1 MRDFLKRIKGDKA
14 QAMVEMALVLPIL
27 ILLLVGICE
36 FGRILGAYL
45 LLNNMVRDGARYG
58 VVGYSEQQIETL
70 IRDKRAWMND
80 DSLQISITPTEADRQ
95 KGEELQVEVVYAIDL
110 MTPLMGE
117 ILPDPLSISA
127 SCAMR
132 IE

>member
-1 MRDFLKRIKGDKA
+1 
-14 QAMVEMALVLPIL
+14 MVEMALVLPIL
-27 ILLLVGICE
+27 ILLLVGIFE

-70 IRDKRAWMND
+70 IRDQRVWLND
-80 DSLQISITPTEADRQ
+80 ESLEINITPTGADRQ
-95 KGEELQVEVVYAIDL
+95 KGEELEVKVVYAVDL
-110 MTPLMGE
+110 MTPVMSE

-132 IE
+132 IEQ

>member
-1 MRDFLKRIKGDKA
+1 MGDFLKRIKGDKA
-14 QAMVEMALVLPIL
+14 QALVEMALVLPIL

-70 IRDKRAWMND
+70 IRDKRAWLSD
-80 DSLQISITPTEADRQ
+80 ESLEIIITPTGADRR

-110 MTPLMGE
+110 MTPVMSK

-127 SCAMR
+127 NCAMR